1 MDPFAGVHVDS
12 DTSFALMHAAAL
24 RGHEVFHVAPG
35 DVGYAEGASVA
46 SARRCV
52 PVRGEGAPGSLGPL
66 LPPQDVAEAFDVVW
80 IRSDPPFDAD
90 YLHVTQ
96 LLALAEEAGA
106 LVINRP
112 SALQAANEHLW
123 TLRYPQLSPA
133 SLVTAD
139 ADRLLEF
146 MSACGGV
153 MVIKPIDGHGGE
165 GVLVV
170 EEGDRNKNA
179 LIELLTQGGRAPILA
194 QAYLPAVREGD
205 KRVILLDGVPLGA
218 VNRVPRAD
226 EHRGNLH
233 VGASA
238 VPAQLTEAER
248 AACEVLSPA
257 LRAAGL
263 WFVGLDF
270 IGERLT
276 EINVTSPTGIQE
288 MSRFDGV
295 DLADRVWEWT
305 EARLGHH

>member
-1 MDPFAGVHVDS
+1 
-12 DTSFALMHAAAL
+12 
-24 RGHEVFHVAPG
+24 
-35 DVGYAEGASVA
+35 
-46 SARRCV
+46 
-52 PVRGEGAPGSLGPL
+52 
-66 LPPQDVAEAFDVVW
+66 
-80 IRSDPPFDAD
+80 
-90 YLHVTQ
+90 
-96 LLALAEEAGA
+96 

-112 SALQAANEHLW
+112 AALQGANEHLW

-133 SLVTAD
+133 SVVTGR

-146 MSACGGV
+146 LNACGGV

-179 LIELLTQGGRAPILA
+179 LIELLTQGGRSPILA
-194 QAYLPAVREGD
+194 QEYLPAVRAGD

-238 VPAQLTEAER
+238 APAQLTPAER
-248 AACEVLSPA
+248 EACEVLRPA

-288 MSRFDGV
+288 ISRFDGV